1 MVRNAVFMSEIQE
14 MPSKEERDVVNT
26 TTKTTKEVESEGR
39 NTYLRLKDDQDGTVL
54 ELDLM
59 FVRQKGESYQ
69 SLELSFTSKEEVNGQ
84 HVEVVHRKSI
94 NSKKDFELFKEFITK
109 LSWD

>member
-1 MVRNAVFMSEIQE
+1 MVEI
-14 MPSKEERDVVNT
+14 KETNPEQGVATVNT
-26 TTKTTKEVESEGR
+26 TTKSTQEVAKEGKD
-39 NTYLRLKDDQDGTVL
+39 TYLRVKDEQDGTVL

-69 SLELSFTSKEEVNGQ
+69 SLDIAFTSKEGVNNQ
-84 HVEVVHRKSI
+84 QVEVVHRKSI
-94 NSKKDFELFKEFITK
+94 NSKKDFEALKEFFSK